1 MNELTRQIAQV
12 ESGALVA
19 ALDGVDVDEHHHQHC
34 HDQRRDHTA
43 HKQLGHTDRGRRA
56 VYDQRDR
63 GREDGA
69 DDRGGSSNG
78 SGEIIVVA
86 VVTHGLDLDSAQTAS
101 VGRSRAGHA
110 GKDDRGQHVGVTQT
124 TGNPAHQ
131 LAGGAEQLVGDL
143 TGVHQVARQ
152 NEQRNSDEQP
162 AVNTGN
168 HLLTDDHQRVAQR
181 QAAQHGREAD
191 GHRDGNANDQ
201 KCNKCKQEEDHA
213 AFPPFL
219 AAMWPTSISKLFS
232 AMNTPAIAIGMYWIV

>member
-1 MNELTRQIAQV
+1 M
-12 ESGALVA
+12 
-19 ALDGVDVDEHHHQHC
+19 
-34 HDQRRDHTA
+34 
-43 HKQLGHTDRGRRA
+43 
-56 VYDQRDR
+56 
-63 GREDGA
+63 
-69 DDRGGSSNG
+69 
-78 SGEIIVVA
+78 
-86 VVTHGLDLDSAQTAS
+86 
-101 VGRSRAGHA
+101 
-110 GKDDRGQHVGVTQT
+110 TQT

-201 KCNKCKQEEDHA
+201 KCNECKQEEDHA
-213 AFPPFL
+213 AFL
-219 AAMWPTSISKLFS
+219 LS
-232 AMNTPAIAIGMYWIV
+232 